1 MKKHW
6 SVLVEFS
13 QYIYIYIL
21 IYYFREND
29 NESNF

>member
-1 MKKHW
+1 MKKHS

-13 QYIYIYIL
+13 QNIFLFYL
-21 IYYFREND
+21 RENK